1 MRSPAG
7 SFGNRMHVSSWC
19 SSCRAASPSAA
30 AGVGARGISLT
41 TACLCCLAQ
50 QVFEDYAQT
59 LEAAG
64 IGNKEMLT
72 VELKL

>member
-1 MRSPAG
+1 MLPAQ
-7 SFGNRMHVSSWC
+7 
-19 SSCRAASPSAA
+19 APQQAL
-30 AGVGARGISLT
+30 GARGISLT
-41 TACLCCLAQ
+41 TTCLCCLAQ